1 LNCAVRTA
9 AGGPAPL
16 RSVGRSHRG
25 LVRELNEDAFLERPD
40 LDRADCGL
48 WAVADGMGGHQAGD
62 VASAS
67 VVAALASPDGFAN
80 GLSAPALRTRL
91 AEVSAE
97 LAARARASRPGST
110 IGSTVAVLTIQGGR
124 YDCLWAGDSRAYR
137 LTRGDLVQ
145 ITRDHTLVQALI
157 DAGELRPEEAA
168 GHRQAHV
175 ITRAVGVDPL
185 TLDRVEGDVRPGDR
199 FLLCTDGLTGA
210 VSEHEIARALLGGDM
225 DTAADDLIALALAR
239 GGRDNVTVVIVEA
252 P

>member
-1 LNCAVRTA
+1 MNCAARTA

-16 RSVGRSHRG
+16 RSVGRTHRG

-40 LDRADCGL
+40 RGRADRGL
-48 WAVADGMGGHQAGD
+48 WAVADGMGGHQAGE
-62 VASAS
+62 VASS
-67 VVAALASPDGFAN
+67 LVAAALGAVAN
-80 GLSAPALRTRL
+80 GPSAETIRARL
-91 AEVSAE
+91 ADVSAE

-185 TLDRVEGDVRPGDR
+185 TLDRVEGEVQPGDR

-210 VSEHEIARALLGGDM
+210 VSEHEIARALQCGDM
-225 DTAADDLIALALAR
+225 GAAADDLIALALAR